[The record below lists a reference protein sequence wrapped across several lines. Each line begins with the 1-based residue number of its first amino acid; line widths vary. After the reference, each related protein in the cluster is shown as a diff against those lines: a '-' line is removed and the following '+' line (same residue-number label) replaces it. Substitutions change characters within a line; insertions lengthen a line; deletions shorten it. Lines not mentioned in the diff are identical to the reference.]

1 MSVGATLETCELQL
15 CMECV
20 TMSKFISGLVL
31 AAGTSSRMGQPKQLL
46 PFRGTILLDW
56 VVGQAEEAGAL
67 DEVIVVLGRAA
78 EEIQPRLHLTR
89 ARMVLNPVFSDGC
102 SGSYKTGMATVNP
115 QAEAVIVLLG
125 DQPGVTSAVIN
136 QVAED
141 WRTQGGRIALTSYR
155 GRRGHPIVFARALF
169 EQLLQLSGDKAA
181 WKILDAHPDW
191 VRDVEVD
198 QAFPEDVDTRQDYEA
213 LLRQATPSVP

>member
-1 MSVGATLETCELQL
+1 MK
-15 CMECV
+15 
-20 TMSKFISGLVL
+20 KFISGLIL

-56 VVGQAEEAGAL
+56 VMAQAESASAL

-78 EEIQPRLHLTR
+78 DEIRPRLHNTR
-89 ARMVLNPVFSDGC
+89 ARVIINPVFTEGC
-102 SGSYKTGMATVNP
+102 SGSYKAGMATIDP
-115 QAEAVIVLLG
+115 RAEAVMVLLG
-125 DQPGVTSAVIN
+125 DQPGVDSAVID

-155 GRRGHPIVFARALF
+155 GRRGHPMVFARELF
-169 EQLLQLSGDKAA
+169 DQLRQLSGDKAA

-191 VRDVEVD
+191 VRDVAVD
-198 QAFPEDVDTRQDYEA
+198 HVFPEDVDTRQDYET
-213 LLRQATPSVP
+213 LLRAGAAHG